1 MDTGDIIKSL
11 RERNGWTQE
20 ELGEKVGVKKS
31 AVAKWENGRVEN
43 LKRNMIESLSKLF
56 GVAPSYLVGW
66 DDGNRFFHKN
76 LRFLLEYHEKDINT
90 LCNESEISTDR
101 IKGFLHDKLDPT
113 KKELF
118 TIAAIF
124 QVDPI
129 ELLTKKMTSI
139 SHIYSDEYGDDTSTI
154 LDEIELYY
162 GYGIR
167 QIVEQAKNLN
177 TDGCNRVIEY
187 IRDLSDKY
195 KKEEL

>member
-1 MDTGDIIKSL
+1 
-11 RERNGWTQE
+11 
-20 ELGEKVGVKKS
+20 
-31 AVAKWENGRVEN
+31 
-43 LKRNMIESLSKLF
+43 
-56 GVAPSYLVGW
+56 
-66 DDGNRFFHKN
+66 
-76 LRFLLEYHEKDINT
+76 
-90 LCNESEISTDR
+90 
-101 IKGFLHDKLDPT
+101 
-113 KKELF
+113 
-118 TIAAIF
+118 
-124 QVDPI
+124 
-129 ELLTKKMTSI
+129 MTSI